1 MRESGGG
8 KVMGERQW
16 RGRGGG
22 VRGESEEGGEE
33 GEGESEV
40 NIVEISK

>member
-8 KVMGERQW
+8 KVMGERKW

-22 VRGESEEGGEE
+22 VRGESEESGEE

-40 NIVEISK
+40 NTAEISR